1 MAASQH
7 STLREAR
14 AQYLRENGLDED
26 GGYARNWVTIK
37 LGPVPLMFLNTNA
50 RRAVLLQHDL
60 HHVATG
66 YDTTLVWRG
75 RDRGLGACQRVPA
88 LLRGVDPQS
97 GAVLTGLVL
106 APRRVGRAFMRGRR
120 STNLY
125 HLGLDARWPEE
136 AVGRLREKLR
146 LPSSSLT

>member
-1 MAASQH
+1 M
-7 STLREAR
+7 
-14 AQYLRENGLDED
+14 
-26 GGYARNWVTIK
+26 TIK

-66 YDTTLVWRG
+66 YDTIRVG
-75 RDRGLGACQRVPA
+75 EAEIGAWELASGCRHYYA
-88 LLRGVDPQS
+88 AWILNL

-146 LPSSSLT
+146 LPSSSLN